1 MTKVREHRGSL
12 SNSMGTVFEVEDFNG
27 LLDAISKSM
36 FPIGSPFGVK
46 LSPGRVHVEHYTY
59 DDRIGWDTYIVSID
73 GYGVWGF
80 TDGPL

>member
-12 SNSMGTVFEVEDFNG
+12 ADAMETVFEVQDFAGLVDHMRKTLEPYGKLVKPED
-27 LLDAISKSM
+27 
-36 FPIGSPFGVK
+36 VK
-46 LSPGRVHVEHYTY
+46 VEYYTR

-80 TDGPL
+80 TNGPL

>member
-12 SNSMGTVFEVEDFNG
+12 ADAMETVFEVQDFAGLVDHMKQTLEPYGQMVKAED
-27 LLDAISKSM
+27 
-36 FPIGSPFGVK
+36 VK
-46 LSPGRVHVEHYTY
+46 VEHYTF